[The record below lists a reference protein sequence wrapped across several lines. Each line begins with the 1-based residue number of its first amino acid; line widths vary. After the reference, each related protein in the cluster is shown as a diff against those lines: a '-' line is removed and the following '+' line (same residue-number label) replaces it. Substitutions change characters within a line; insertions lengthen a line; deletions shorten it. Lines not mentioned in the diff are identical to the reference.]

1 MTLEKY
7 HFRVEHRPRTQHR
20 NADGLSKRTN
30 EYRCREKQLAQLPA
44 AGQRWNFVSAEEFDK
59 LPVAPWFDLQ
69 GRVIP
74 NHPDLPAHLQN
85 LEPKAP
91 SPVLRVLRRTQ
102 RATRREKQAK
112 ALAAPLP
119 PPPLLALKPNEES
132 YPDYPEDWI
141 DVTAE
146 AREDYLLPT
155 HAVNVPSRTVYS
167 VAGASAARLQG
178 TPSGV
183 RDSIMALKDINTELH
198 EHTLT
203 VHGIKDLVLAQNR
216 DMHILALKKLVLSES
231 IDHDIFPE
239 NVREFARNCYRQKKD
254 LLFVNKNDVL
264 CVQYSPNQRPLHER
278 PCMIIMLQLY
288 QHEILFRAH
297 DAIGHQGISKVVARI
312 QERHTWPGIRRSVG
326 RYVGQCLT
334 CQQVRD
340 KPGDVQ
346 FHLKNLQSGN
356 FNELVQYDHLKICPS
371 DNNNTGILV
380 IIDHFSKFAE
390 AVPCSHHD
398 YDAVTTSRLLLQ
410 EWFARHGTPT
420 RMQSD
425 NAPNLSAE
433 VSNEFLKAAHVT
445 KVTSTAGHPRT
456 TQGLVERQNR
466 TLLTLLRVFSSRRM
480 RDWDQCLDEVMGAY
494 NSTRHATTGFSPY
507 MLTRGMEKAIPLTFL
522 YPEFAAKSFETH
534 EAYVDHVLARQQEIH
549 DLVRRNTHQA
559 QLRQKLKYDRAIQ
572 ARAYQ
577 PGELVWIFC
586 RYVPQKGSPKI
597 MHAWRGPHKVVQV
610 FQDGHVYVLDT
621 GQKVHFE
628 RLKPHHSGPLELAA
642 APADSGEIVVLMD
655 PEPERSVDVIEDDK
669 SLSSYKSEQLLSEAS
684 DASLLS
690 RRRHWMDTRL
700 RTKLRAGGSRMHC
713 QQFDYSTSGTDD
725 ELSGVM
731 LPAPP
736 DLFDAGQADPG
747 APPAASDQSISPAR
761 ILPQLFSDHERVRS
775 PSPQISSSDKDSLPG
790 TSASLLTNPSLTNFL
805 SNYPIWP
812 TAPPIPLKSASDESD
827 IEPKVPDIPV
837 ASPGAGTA
845 PSFKRGRGR
854 PPKAQKKR
862 LVRAKAK
869 TRKKEST
876 TNVEA
881 EASAQTATQ
890 AETENPKSA
899 EASEAPRYQ
908 LRSKRQPRYKCGT
921 CGLRDCVCLLAV
933 KENRWVPTGAR
944 GVPPEE
950 GEKLVHRLTVR
961 AEKTYSAV
969 ERSGNHPVDAILEK
983 LSSPGV
989 EKAPCPRFK
998 EWTSDEKG
1006 LEFTLPTVMPP
1017 VPNNIAF
1024 GPFNSER
1031 EPVQMARCITAD
1043 LLCDKYGVQV
1053 EPGGVYSPAPLWWLL
1068 VTAPR
1073 VETIVEPLHLLS
1085 CLDSLRT
1092 LTTTDLILC
1101 FHIIDWYRGKVKFA
1115 WWLELIITCFT
1126 TYP

>member
-1 MTLEKY
+1 
-7 HFRVEHRPRTQHR
+7 
-20 NADGLSKRTN
+20 
-30 EYRCREKQLAQLPA
+30 
-44 AGQRWNFVSAEEFDK
+44 
-59 LPVAPWFDLQ
+59 
-69 GRVIP
+69 
-74 NHPDLPAHLQN
+74 
-85 LEPKAP
+85 
-91 SPVLRVLRRTQ
+91 
-102 RATRREKQAK
+102 
-112 ALAAPLP
+112 
-119 PPPLLALKPNEES
+119 
-132 YPDYPEDWI
+132 
-141 DVTAE
+141 
-146 AREDYLLPT
+146 
-155 HAVNVPSRTVYS
+155 
-167 VAGASAARLQG
+167 
-178 TPSGV
+178 
-183 RDSIMALKDINTELH
+183 
-198 EHTLT
+198 
-203 VHGIKDLVLAQNR
+203 
-216 DMHILALKKLVLSES
+216 
-231 IDHDIFPE
+231 
-239 NVREFARNCYRQKKD
+239 
-254 LLFVNKNDVL
+254 
-264 CVQYSPNQRPLHER
+264 
-278 PCMIIMLQLY
+278 
-288 QHEILFRAH
+288 
-297 DAIGHQGISKVVARI
+297 
-312 QERHTWPGIRRSVG
+312 
-326 RYVGQCLT
+326 
-334 CQQVRD
+334 
-340 KPGDVQ
+340 
-346 FHLKNLQSGN
+346 
-356 FNELVQYDHLKICPS
+356 
-371 DNNNTGILV
+371 
-380 IIDHFSKFAE
+380 
-390 AVPCSHHD
+390 
-398 YDAVTTSRLLLQ
+398 
-410 EWFARHGTPT
+410 
-420 RMQSD
+420 MQSD
-425 NAPNLSAE
+425 NAPNLTAE

-456 TQGLVERQNR
+456 QGLVERQNR
-466 TLLTLLRVFSSRRM
+466 TLLTLLRVFCSRRM

-494 NSTRHATTGFSPY
+494 NSTRHDTTGFSPY

-586 RYVPQKGSPKI
+586 RYVPQKGSPKL
-597 MHAWRGPHKVVQV
+597 MRAWRGPHKIVQV
-610 FQDGHVYVLDT
+610 FQDGRVYVLDT

-655 PEPERSVDVIEDDK
+655 PEPERSIDVVDDDK
-669 SLSSYKSEQLLSEAS
+669 SLPSYKSEQLLSEAS
-684 DASLLS
+684 DASLPS
-690 RRRHWMDTRL
+690 RKRHWMDTRL
-700 RTKLRAGGSRMHC
+700 RTKLRAGGSRMHY

-725 ELSGVM
+725 ELSDIM
-731 LPAPP
+731 LPVPP
-736 DLFDAGQADPG
+736 DLIIAGQAEPET
-747 APPAASDQSISPAR
+747 PPAASDQSISPTR

-790 TSASLLTNPSLTNFL
+790 TSASLLTNPSLTNFV

-827 IEPKVPDIPV
+827 VQPELPNIPT

-876 TNVEA
+876 IETEA
-881 EASAQTATQ
+881 LAETATQ
-890 AETENPKSA
+890 AENENLKSA
-899 EASEAPRYQ
+899 ETYEAPRYQ
-908 LRSKRQPRYKCGT
+908 LRSRRQPRYKCGT

-933 KENRWVPTGAR
+933 KENRKVPIGAR

-950 GEKLVHRLTVR
+950 REKLVHRLTVQ

-969 ERSGNHPVDAILEK
+969 ERSGNHPVDVILEK
-983 LSSPGV
+983 LSLPGV

-1024 GPFNSER
+1024 GQFNFER

-1053 EPGGVYSPAPLWWLL
+1053 EPGGVYSPAPHWWLL

-1085 CLDSLRT
+1085 CLESLRT
-1092 LTTTDLILC
+1092 LTTTDLIL
-1101 FHIIDWYRGKVKFA
+1101 
-1115 WWLELIITCFT
+1115 
-1126 TYP
+1126 